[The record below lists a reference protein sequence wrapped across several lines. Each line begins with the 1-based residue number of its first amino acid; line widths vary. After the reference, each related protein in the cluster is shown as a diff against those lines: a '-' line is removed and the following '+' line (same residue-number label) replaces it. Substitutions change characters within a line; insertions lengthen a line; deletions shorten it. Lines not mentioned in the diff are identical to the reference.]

1 MTKKINSEFNNSYT
15 IGLGLKFIKPLVFT
29 LTERFPNNAKNTT
42 TLACG
47 LGDFSATKANKK
59 LICHINGISNNK
71 NYSKFNDSCIIGMK
85 FMKTFFSLLFFFLFF
100 FFFWGIFLKPFFF
113 PFYLRGFICSK

>member
-1 MTKKINSEFNNSYT
+1 
-15 IGLGLKFIKPLVFT
+15 LKFIKPLGFT
-29 LTERFPNNAKNTT
+29 LTKRFSNNAKNTT

-71 NYSKFNDSCIIGMK
+71 NYSKFNDSCTIGMK
-85 FMKTFFSLLFFFLFF
+85 FMKTFFSLLFFFPLGGGGGGG
-100 FFFWGIFLKPFFF
+100 GIHGNTLVLP
-113 PFYLRGFICSK
+113 C